1 MGEIAWVN
9 HWWNL
14 RKRSRMGNN
23 ILFLMEVRGDVR
35 DFFLESVIT
44 DFSLDFYM
52 EDKTLN
58 EKMAVINVQFSDRE
72 NRTLSVRLYQ
82 GNCNLHQSYPDSHY
96 HSEDSTLK
104 NLTDNEK
111 KFICQVLS
119 NPSLLEP
126 FQPPVL
132 HKRISYYSNG

>member
-1 MGEIAWVN
+1 
-9 HWWNL
+9 
-14 RKRSRMGNN
+14 MGNN
-23 ILFLMEVRGDVR
+23 ILFLMEVRGEVR

-96 HSEDSTLK
+96 QSEDSTLK
-104 NLTDNEK
+104 KLTDNEK

-132 HKRISYYSNG
+132 NKRISYYSNG